1 VGLFRIIFLTSR
13 TRPTRSLG
21 DRVSAVT
28 MARRAAGHFIGTD
41 GFMTVE
47 PTIIGVV
54 ASHAPHVAETQK

>member
-28 MARRAAGHFIGTD
+28 MAVLPGTSSAQID

-47 PTIIGVV
+47 PTIGVV
-54 ASHAPHVAETQK
+54 ASHAPQVAETQK

>member
-28 MARRAAGHFIGTD
+28 MARRAAGQFIGTD

-47 PTIIGVV
+47 PTIGVV
-54 ASHAPHVAETQK
+54 ASHAPQVAETQK